1 MALAFADYSLTAA
14 SNTTIAGINIAEGCP
29 AGNING
35 AIRAIMA
42 DAKAEHDAMPDLGDY
57 VLLDGTTAFT
67 GQPTYTGRGAFLHHN
82 NSANASGRIFIQASG
97 GATPTMSNGDIL
109 LEY

>member
-1 MALAFADYSLTAA
+1 MAFSDYSATPA

-35 AIRAIMA
+35 AFRQLMA
-42 DAKAEHDAMPDLGDY
+42 DARAEHDAAPNLANY

-67 GQPTYTGRGAFLHHN
+67 GQPTYSGRGGFLHHN

-97 GATPTMSNGDIL
+97 GAAPSMSNGDIL

>member
-1 MALAFADYSLTAA
+1 MAFADYSLTAG
-14 SNTTIAGINIAEGCP
+14 NNLTIAGINIAEGCP

-35 AIRAIMA
+35 AIRAFMS
-42 DAKAEHDAMPDLGDY
+42 DARAEHDAQPSLANY
-57 VLLDGTTAFT
+57 ILKDGTVAFT
-67 GQPTYTGRGAFLHHN
+67 GQPTFTARGAFLHHN

-97 GATPTMSNGDIL
+97 GAAPSMSNGDLL

>member
-1 MALAFADYSLTAA
+1 MAFVDYDPVAA
-14 SNTTIAGINIAEGCP
+14 NNTTIAGINVAEGCP

-35 AIRAIMA
+35 AFRQFMA
-42 DAKAEHDAMPDLGDY
+42 DARAEHDAQPSLANY

-67 GQPTYTGRGAFLHHN
+67 GQPTYSGRGAFIHHN
-82 NSANASGRIFIQASG
+82 NSANTSGRIFIQASG
-97 GATPTMSNGDIL
+97 GAAPSMSNGDIL